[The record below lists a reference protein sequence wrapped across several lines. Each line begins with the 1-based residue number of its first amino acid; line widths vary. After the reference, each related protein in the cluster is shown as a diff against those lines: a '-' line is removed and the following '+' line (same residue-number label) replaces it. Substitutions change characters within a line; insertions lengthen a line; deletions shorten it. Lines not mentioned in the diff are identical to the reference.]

1 MHKLT
6 MDLLIRALVAF
17 VGCVGIAIGVSI
29 SGVMNMGMDPFAA
42 LWMAV
47 SDFVPIG
54 FGNIVFVVNLIIFSI
69 TFFIDRSKFGLG
81 TFINWAFCGYMVQYF
96 TYYLTHIVGLGMG
109 DMNLL
114 VRGVLTL
121 FGGTVFLLG
130 AAFYMSSGLGVA
142 PLDAIAP
149 ILEEKTPLTFAQ
161 GRFLHEVICL
171 SAAFLLGGPVGLMTL
186 YLGFFA
192 GPMLALFR
200 SKMTESFVKKITR
213 EGIRG

>member
-1 MHKLT
+1 MHKWT
-6 MDLLIRALVAF
+6 VDLLIRALIAF
-17 VGCVGIAIGVSI
+17 IGCVGIALGVSI
-29 SGVMNMGMDPFAA
+29 SGVMDMGMDPFAA

-54 FGNIVFVVNLIIFSI
+54 FGNIVFIVNLIIFTI
-69 TFFIDRSKFGLG
+69 AFFIDRSKFGLG
-81 TFINWAFCGYMVQYF
+81 TFINWVFCGYMIQYF
-96 TYYLTHIVGLGMG
+96 TYYFTQIIGLGTD

-114 VRGVLTL
+114 IRVILTL
-121 FGGTVFLLG
+121 VGGTVFLLG
-130 AAFYMSSGLGVA
+130 AAFYMSAGLGVA

-149 ILEEKTPLTFAQ
+149 ILEEKTPLSFAQ

-171 SAAFLLGGPVGLMTL
+171 ILAFILGGPVGVMTL

-200 SKMTESFVKKITR
+200 SKLTEPFVRKVTR
-213 EGIRG
+213 EGIRD